1 VPSPFFTTMK
11 KFTIK
16 LDTYKYIQDLSDQEL
31 GQLFRSLY
39 DYHINDV
46 TIAPSGLKILHT
58 MFVDGFEKDKLKSEK
73 MRDNGLK
80 NTKQTKAKESKSK
93 QNQNDNQRVTI
104 EQRRQTFAEG
114 LKTYVDKYGRDMLND
129 FYRYWSEPNQS
140 NTKLK
145 FEMEKTWALNLRLET
160 WANRNKQFG
169 NNKPQ
174 EREIII
180 PKI

>member
-1 VPSPFFTTMK
+1 
-11 KFTIK
+11 
-16 LDTYKYIQDLSDQEL
+16 
-31 GQLFRSLY
+31 
-39 DYHINDV
+39 
-46 TIAPSGLKILHT
+46 
-58 MFVDGFEKDKLKSEK
+58 
-73 MRDNGLK
+73 
-80 NTKQTKAKESKSK
+80 
-93 QNQNDNQRVTI
+93 
-104 EQRRQTFAEG
+104 
-114 LKTYVDKYGRDMLND
+114 MLND